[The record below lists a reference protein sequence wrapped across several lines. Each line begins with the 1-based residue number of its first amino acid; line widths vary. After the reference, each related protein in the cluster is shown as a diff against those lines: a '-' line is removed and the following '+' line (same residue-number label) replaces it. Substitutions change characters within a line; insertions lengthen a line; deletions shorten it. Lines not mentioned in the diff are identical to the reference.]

1 MKLKVY
7 RHKRFKDI
15 YLAKNWSYCGGQPDT
30 PFYLATKDV
39 FRAIIDANKENFT
52 SWFNSFLDED
62 GNTKLTAK
70 IELEKEVEID
80 GYTGTLKKT
89 EVFRVTD
96 FELVEFTDER
106 KAVDVDKAI
115 DFLKSY
121 AFKDKEEIYT
131 NGAVLVPFFRV
142 EQALRDRAYNGLC
155 EG

>member
-1 MKLKVY
+1 MNIKLY
-7 RHKRFKDI
+7 RHKKFKDI
-15 YLAKNWSYCGGQPDT
+15 YLARDWAYCGGNPDT
-30 PFYLATKDV
+30 PFYYATKDMV
-39 FRAIIDANKENFT
+39 KALQDANKEKFT
-52 SWFNSFLDED
+52 DWFNSFLDED

-70 IELEKEVEID
+70 IVLEKEVEVD
-80 GYTGTLKKT
+80 GYTGTCRKT

-96 FELVEFTDER
+96 FELIEFTDER
-106 KAVDVDKAI
+106 KDVDVDKAI

-121 AFKDKEEIYT
+121 AFKDKEEVYT